1 MSAANTV
8 LQTDTIR
15 AALQSFW
22 SEALQVESIKD
33 GFAIAMPVSL
43 PDGWQMV
50 VDLTDQTPAGV
61 KLTDRGRTL
70 SWLATQGQNIDTT
83 NLTEEIATICRQSQI
98 QQDGWELF
106 RWLPLPLQGVDIHV
120 FTEGLSNIAHLYYLR
135 EVTPRSQEVADI
147 TLRRVFADRK
157 LEAQIN
163 ASLVGK
169 TEQKVSVDYLVRPG
183 KLVAFQLLRRKGR
196 VTAFMEQWGYRWNDL
211 RKMNPNLMPAMLFD
225 PAVQD
230 IDSESQAI
238 GQDVCELFCSYNET
252 DRIHA
257 LLARASA

>member
-1 MSAANTV
+1 MSAANTA

-15 AALQSFW
+15 TALQSFW
-22 SEALQVESIKD
+22 SEALQVEPIKD
-33 GFAIAMPVSL
+33 GFAIAMPISL

-70 SWLATQGQNIDTT
+70 SWLATQGQHNDTT

-238 GQDVCELFCSYNET
+238 GQDVCELFCPYNET